1 MFVPN
6 NTTTTSSQITFLRKS
21 HGSRL
26 NVFAPVNDLSA
37 LSKTG
42 NVDRAGTLLVAGQKN
57 DVAIAGGQIL
67 GDEWSDHVVKV
78 GRTELAGQRKRL
90 ICCEFFFFYR
100 TVRVS
105 S

>member
-1 MFVPN
+1 M
-6 NTTTTSSQITFLRKS
+6 
-21 HGSRL
+21 
-26 NVFAPVNDLSA
+26 NDLSA

-42 NVDRAGTLLVAGQKN
+42 NVDRAGTLVAGQKN

-90 ICCEFFFFYR
+90 ICYDCFFTEPLGYHLEGE
-100 TVRVS
+100 VRVLFMPLV
-105 S
+105 

>member
-1 MFVPN
+1 
-6 NTTTTSSQITFLRKS
+6 
-21 HGSRL
+21 
-26 NVFAPVNDLSA
+26 VNDLSA

-78 GRTELAGQRKRL
+78 GRTELAGQRERL
-90 ICCEFFFFYR
+90 ICCDCFFLQNRSGIILRERYVFYSCLWFE
-100 TVRVS
+100 VP
-105 S
+105 